1 MILHGLIQRDDWE
14 EIRAMLANDTTSRLV
29 LAELGRRDP
38 LARTPLHYASA
49 ERSAP
54 ADLVAALLERA
65 PARVVQSVDVG
76 GNSLLHMAAATENSS
91 VLRVLL
97 EKLASTSTQWLTTR
111 QNENDNGLTPVQM
124 AWKKYLHP
132 SFAFFD
138 RGDSQG
144 GNRNSSSGMQLP
156 PITEKQKL
164 HLHLLTSVSRFS
176 ELSSPAA
183 GCASASLLDLWNK
196 TIVLCSAT
204 AHSDMEYPIF
214 GGSGCTWNPLH
225 ALIQH
230 GGNRSLQCPSIAVW
244 LSLHLCNA
252 TNDKQQLTHPV
263 DDKGNLL
270 LHIAVSRPACPI
282 LSLSPNVAKQL
293 ELMHP
298 SFSAYASRSVVAQL
312 THLNSTTAA
321 CRNHAGR
328 LALHLAISHGKPWRD
343 GIDVLLQAHP
353 AAMEETDPVTDLVP
367 LLQTAASPQCS
378 LTVVWEML
386 RCRPAHWLPPPRRQQ
401 QSQRQQRPATP
412 IRQSERAPC
421 TRKRQCTTNQEV
433 SRVHRSAVRRKVTL
447 QTR

>member
-1 MILHGLIQRDDWE
+1 
-14 EIRAMLANDTTSRLV
+14 MLANDTTSRLV

-49 ERSAP
+49 KRSAP

-196 TIVLCSAT
+196 TIVLC
-204 AHSDMEYPIF
+204 
-214 GGSGCTWNPLH
+214 
-225 ALIQH
+225 
-230 GGNRSLQCPSIAVW
+230 
-244 LSLHLCNA
+244 
-252 TNDKQQLTHPV
+252 
-263 DDKGNLL
+263 
-270 LHIAVSRPACPI
+270 
-282 LSLSPNVAKQL
+282 
-293 ELMHP
+293 
-298 SFSAYASRSVVAQL
+298 
-312 THLNSTTAA
+312 
-321 CRNHAGR
+321 
-328 LALHLAISHGKPWRD
+328 
-343 GIDVLLQAHP
+343 
-353 AAMEETDPVTDLVP
+353 
-367 LLQTAASPQCS
+367 
-378 LTVVWEML
+378 
-386 RCRPAHWLPPPRRQQ
+386 
-401 QSQRQQRPATP
+401 
-412 IRQSERAPC
+412 
-421 TRKRQCTTNQEV
+421 
-433 SRVHRSAVRRKVTL
+433 
-447 QTR
+447 